1 MEPSAYREIVRGP
14 IWLSLIF
21 LAIIGVTSVILV
33 VQTIYGIPIGNRPA
47 PTLLLIGLDVLFIF
61 LAWNFYV
68 LDIRIDRKK
77 LRVSFGFIRKVIL
90 IEDMVSCNAFKA
102 RFRSTTGL
110 GIRLSRDGSLA
121 FIISFG
127 GAVKVEKKTGRPFIF
142 SSKNP
147 DEVAKFINKL
157 MENR

>member
-1 MEPSAYREIVRGP
+1 MESSAYRERVRGP

-21 LAIIGVTSVILV
+21 LAIIGFTSVILV
-33 VQTIYGIPIGNRPA
+33 IQVILGNPIGDRPA
-47 PTLLLIGLDVLFIF
+47 SNSLLIALDVLFIF
-61 LAWNFYV
+61 LYWSFYA

-77 LRVSFGFIRKVIL
+77 IRVSFGFIRKVIL

-157 MENR
+157 IGNR